1 MVCKLYFDKAAF
13 KKEGNLS
20 NSNLQKKKKEGRK
33 KGLKEK
39 QGIELH
45 NQAAIRKLKINDH
58 VPGKEESLSYC
69 AIHNTQ
75 GGQARGHH

>member
-20 NSNLQKKKKEGRK
+20 NSNLKKKKEEK
-33 KGLKEK
+33 KDERKEK

-45 NQAAIRKLKINDH
+45 NEAAIRKLKIN
-58 VPGKEESLSYC
+58 
-69 AIHNTQ
+69 
-75 GGQARGHH
+75 